1 MPETPS
7 DLLRLFA
14 KREAVLHNVADGPVS
29 KCDLVRSLAVSRS
42 TIDRCIRE
50 LVERDV
56 LTRGDDGYEL
66 TLLGRLLYE
75 EYSRFHDRAAGV
87 SRSVGFLSALPADA
101 PLEPVVLVGAD
112 VTEATRTAPY
122 RPVEAHLDLVRRA
135 TSIRLLSTAVSSQYV
150 DVVGERVVDG
160 GMELSVGCAPEV
172 VEYLVSE
179 EAEALQES
187 FETGRLELCELEET
201 PPFTVG
207 VVETPE
213 AEHVSLLA
221 YDDDGIR
228 GHVRNDDPGAM
239 AWAEEFVDR
248 RMTVTHLVAPPARS
262 SD

>member
-14 KREAVLHNVADGPVS
+14 KREGVLHRIAEGPIS
-29 KCDLVRSLAVSRS
+29 KCDLVRSLDVSRS
-42 TIDRCIRE
+42 TIDRSIRD
-50 LVERDV
+50 LVARDI

-66 TLLGRLLYE
+66 TLQGRLLYE
-75 EYSRFHDRAAGV
+75 EYSRFHDRTAGV
-87 SRSVGFLSALPADA
+87 SGSVGFLSALPSDA
-101 PLEPVVLVGAD
+101 PIDPVVLVGAD

-135 TSIRLLSTAVSSQYV
+135 TSMRLLSTAVSSQYV
-150 DVVGERVVDG
+150 DVVGDRVVNG
-160 GMELSVGCAPEV
+160 GMDLTAGCAPEV

-187 FETGRLELCELEET
+187 FETGRLELCELEAT

-213 AEHVSLLA
+213 AAHVSLLA

-228 GHVRNDDPGAM
+228 GHVRNDDPDAV
-239 AWAEEFVDR
+239 AWADRFVER
-248 RMTVTHLVAPPARS
+248 RMTRSHPVAPPARS